1 MKRLNKFF
9 WRIFY
14 LFVCILPINGTNTVW
29 AQGGGNI
36 SISPQNLYLTVPRN
50 AVTNQLITIVNTDS
64 LPVKVRVFF
73 DTGRTYHAKDTKLSL
88 SADTVIVPANGSVDV
103 TLSFTMPAHADFAYA
118 TVA

>member
-9 WRIFY
+9 WRIFCF
-14 LFVCILPINGTNTVW
+14 FVCILSINPGTNTLF
-29 AQGGGNI
+29 AQGAGNL

-50 AVTNQLITIVNTDS
+50 AVTNQLITIFNSDS
-64 LPVKVRVFF
+64 LPVKVSVFF

-103 TLSFTMPAHADFAYA
+103 T
-118 TVA
+118 